1 MIVDDHPGVRKLIRQ
16 IAVSSDDAV
25 CECSSGE
32 EALRLASEF
41 KPDVVTM
48 DVRMPGLCG
57 IEATRLLRTAYPPA
71 RVMVVTSVD
80 QPGLRRAAT
89 DAGAWAFLSKEH
101 LADLPALLEDQ
112 AASLNGSAAARA
124 GTLKSTPAQR
134 IEELEGQLRELRSAA
149 TAAVQD
155 LRVPLRAIG
164 NSVNF
169 LQAQGIRHYFPNGD
183 TQLAK
188 IHALARTMD
197 DRIERLHATAHSHL
211 DPIKTARVDP
221 RPLILEALD
230 EVCGDG
236 CRDRLDLSIDTLPHV
251 QADRVLLRLVFVTLL
266 ANALKR
272 SAKRDHQ
279 RIEIGAH
286 LQDGETILSIR
297 DNGIGF
303 DLHHADR
310 LFQPLN
316 QIHSS
321 GEAGGTGSGLVNVR
335 DIVQRH
341 GGRIWA
347 EAEVGSGATFS
358 FTLPA
363 AI

>member
-16 IAVSSDDAV
+16 IAVTSDDAV

-32 EALRLASEF
+32 EALRLAPEF

-71 RVMVVTSVD
+71 RVTVVTSVD
-80 QPGLRRAAT
+80 QPELRRAAT
-89 DAGAWAFLSKEH
+89 DAGAWAFLSKEN

-112 AASLNGSAAARA
+112 AASVNEPSAAHA
-124 GTLKSTPAQR
+124 GTVKSPAAQR
-134 IEELEGQLRELRSAA
+134 IEELEGQLTELRSAA
-149 TAAVQD
+149 IAAVQD
-155 LRVPLRAIG
+155 LRVPLRAIA

-169 LQAQGIRHYFPNGD
+169 LQAQGIRHYFANGD
-183 TQLAK
+183 AQLAK

-197 DRIERLHATAHSHL
+197 DRIERLHAAAHSRR
-211 DPIKTARVDP
+211 DPITTARVDP
-221 RPLILEALD
+221 RPLILEALE
-230 EVCGDG
+230 EVCADG
-236 CRDRLDLSIDTLPHV
+236 SRDRLDLSIDTLPHV
-251 QADRVLLRLVFVTLL
+251 QANRVLLRLVFVTLL

-272 SAKRDHQ
+272 SAKREHQ
-279 RIEIGAH
+279 RIEIGGR

-297 DNGIGF
+297 DNGPGV
-303 DLHHADR
+303 DMHHAGL

-316 QIHSS
+316 IIHL
-321 GEAGGTGSGLVNVR
+321 GGDSVGSELGWANVR

-347 EAEVGSGATFS
+347 EAEVDRGATFS

-363 AI
+363 AV

>member
-32 EALRLASEF
+32 EALRLAPDF
-41 KPDVVTM
+41 KPDFVTM

-71 RVMVVTSVD
+71 RVTVVTSVD
-80 QPGLRRAAT
+80 QPELRRAAT
-89 DAGAWAFLSKEH
+89 DAGAWAFLPKEH
-101 LADLPALLEDQ
+101 LANLPALLEDQ
-112 AASLNGSAAARA
+112 AASVNGPAAAPTD
-124 GTLKSTPAQR
+124 TLESTAAQR
-134 IEELEGQLRELRSAA
+134 IEELEGQLTELRSAA
-149 TAAVQD
+149 AAVVHD

-169 LQAQGIRHYFPNGD
+169 LQAQGIRHFFANGD
-183 TQLAK
+183 THLAR
-188 IHALARTMD
+188 IHALARSMD
-197 DRIERLHATAHSHL
+197 DRIERLHAAAHSHR
-211 DPIKTARVDP
+211 DSIKTARVDP

-230 EVCGDG
+230 EVCPDG
-236 CRDRLDLSIDTLPHV
+236 CPDRLDLSIDTLPHV

-266 ANALKR
+266 ANALKH
-272 SAKRDHQ
+272 SAKREHQ
-279 RIEIGAH
+279 RIEIGGRR
-286 LQDGETILSIR
+286 QDGETILSIR
-297 DNGIGF
+297 DNGSGF
-303 DLHHADR
+303 DMHHADQ
-310 LFQPLN
+310 LFQPFYR
-316 QIHSS
+316 IHLA
-321 GEAGGTGSGLVNVR
+321 GEFAGTGLGLANVR

-347 EAEVGSGATFS
+347 EAEADRGATFS